1 MQPHSPSLLDVQ
13 RIKQDFPILQK
24 VPEGRPR
31 LVFLDSAASSQKP
44 QTVIDAMTQCM
55 EQYYANVHRGIY
67 SFSEESTE
75 RYELARQT
83 IAQFLNT
90 DTESV
95 IFTAGC
101 TASVNTIARSWG
113 DAEVQRG
120 DLIVATQMEHHAN
133 LVPWFQLAQRKEA
146 QVQLVRVTDDGELDW
161 EHWQRCLEQNP
172 KIVAF
177 TAVSNVLGTINP
189 VARMVQAAHRAGAIA
204 VVDAAQ
210 AAPHQPLDVRAW
222 DADFVVV
229 SGHKMLGPSGIG
241 ILCGK
246 PELLNKMPPFLGGG
260 GMISKVWETG
270 FSCAEGPAK
279 FEAGTPPIVEA
290 IGLAAAANYL
300 TKLGLNAIHEH
311 ETKLLIEAHRIL
323 STIEGVRILGPSLER
338 KAGIVSFTLA
348 GIHSHD
354 IAYLIDSRGISVRAG
369 HHCTMPLHDLL
380 GIPAS
385 TRASLAFYNTCDEI
399 DALCAGLRHAQKVL
413 SRRRTR

>member
-1 MQPHSPSLLDVQ
+1 MQPDSQSLLDVQ

-44 QTVIDAMTQCM
+44 QSVISAMTQCM
-55 EQYYANVHRGIY
+55 ENYYANVHRGIY

-75 RYELARQT
+75 KYELARQT
-83 IAQFLNT
+83 IARFLNA

-189 VARMVQAAHRAGAIA
+189 VAQMVQDAHRAGAIA

-222 DADFVVV
+222 DADFVVI
-229 SGHKMLGPSGIG
+229 SGHKMLGPSGVG

-246 PELLNKMPPFLGGG
+246 PELLHKMPPFLGGG

-279 FEAGTPPIVEA
+279 FEAGTPPIIEA

-300 TKLGLNAIHEH
+300 TKLGLDAIHKH
-311 ETKLLIEAHRIL
+311 ETTLLVEAHRIL
-323 STIEGVRILGPSLER
+323 NSIEGVRILGPAVER

-354 IAYLIDSRGISVRAG
+354 IAYLMDKQGIAVRAG
-369 HHCTMPLHDLL
+369 HHCTMPLHKRF
-380 GIPAS
+380 GIAAT
-385 TRASLAFYNTCDEI
+385 TRASFYLYNDISDVQALAEAIVSLQSKF
-399 DALCAGLRHAQKVL
+399 
-413 SRRRTR
+413 RRKRTL